1 MVYFKRNKFAGIA
14 PAVAPKLLA
23 DQFGQIAA
31 DVDLSSGKILGS
43 KTNADTT
50 FSMESGTRSVYRY
63 EYGTGSVEYLQW
75 EEDDISV
82 AKGPIPDDSFERLY
96 WTGEDFPRI
105 GWRSTIIGAGD
116 VHPSS
121 SYRLGVPRPTNTPTT
136 SVSGSGTDTLTAYE
150 VSYVYTLVTAD
161 GREGPPSPASNTTSK
176 IDGQTVTVTIPTP
189 TLSGGN
195 HNFGD
200 GALKRIYRSNTGSNS
215 TQFQFVAQV
224 AYTATTYDDT
234 KASYEL
240 QEVIPS
246 TTWIGPPDDDGTLYP
261 DGPMQGLIPLA
272 QGVMAGF
279 SGNRFCLSEAFL
291 PHAWP
296 ISYRITTDEPIVA
309 ISASNNGVVALTNG
323 RPYFITGTDPSAMT
337 AITVDLAQACIN
349 KHSVVDM
356 GEYVLYASSDGLCMV
371 QGASGS
377 VVTEGLI
384 PPDIW
389 KQNYHPGSY
398 KAFLY
403 EGKYVAFQQQG
414 GTNNF
419 IFDPTGGENT
429 FTTFNHNRVYAADH
443 DPKSGRLYIY
453 RQGGTVLEKFRKGT
467 TLNDATFRSK
477 KYVTPSP
484 VSMGWVSI
492 EAGEYPVT
500 VKVYADG
507 TLIAHYEIDEHTTA
521 GKFTQTT
528 TVPSGISAGVLS
540 EPVMRLP
547 AVVGQVW
554 EVEVVGKDIDS
565 YCLAQS
571 IDEVKGT

>member
-43 KTNADTT
+43 KTNANTT
-50 FSMESGTRSVYRY
+50 FSMESDTRSVYRY
-63 EYGTGSVEYLQW
+63 EYGTSSVEYLQW

-82 AKGPIPDDSFERLY
+82 AKGPIPDDSFDRLY

-105 GWRSTIIGAGD
+105 SNRATIIGETN
-116 VHPSS
+116 VHPTG
-121 SYRLGVPRPTNTPTT
+121 SYRLGVPAPTNTPTT

-176 IDGQTVTVTIPTP
+176 IDGQTVTVAIPTP

-195 HNFGD
+195 HNFGA

-246 TTWIGPPDDDGTLYP
+246 TTWIGPPDDDSTLYP

-296 ISYRITTDEPIVA
+296 ISYRITTDESIVA
-309 ISASNNGVVALTNG
+309 IAASNNGVVALTDG

-337 AITVDLAQACIN
+337 AITVDLAQACVN

-356 GEYVLYASSDGLCMV
+356 GEYVLYAGPDGLCMV

-389 KQNYHPGSY
+389 NEHFNPTTY

-403 EGKYVAFQQQG
+403 EGKYVAFRG

-429 FTTFNHNRVYAADH
+429 FTTFNHNGVYAADH
-443 DPKSGRLYIY
+443 DPKSGELYIY
-453 RQGGTVLEKFRKGT
+453 RQNGTVLEKFRKGT
-467 TLNDATFRSK
+467 TRADATFRSK

-500 VKVYADG
+500 VKVYADE

-540 EPVMRLP
+540 ESVMRLP

-554 EVEVVGKDIDS
+554 EVEVIGKDIDS

>member
-50 FSMESGTRSVYRY
+50 FSMESDTRSVYRY
-63 EYGTGSVEYLQW
+63 EYGTSSVEYLQW

-116 VHPSS
+116 VHPSG
-121 SYRLGVPRPTNTPTT
+121 SYRLGVPAPSSAPTT
-136 SVSGSGTDTLTAYE
+136 SVSGTGTEGLTAYE
-150 VSYVYTLVTAD
+150 VSYRYTLVTAD
-161 GREGPPSPASNTTSK
+161 GREGPPSPASVIAEKT
-176 IDGQTVTVTIPTP
+176 DGQTVTVSIPTP
-189 TLSGGN
+189 TLSTGN
-195 HNFGD
+195 HNFAAGS
-200 GALKRIYRSNTGSNS
+200 LKRIYRSNTGSNS
-215 TQFQFVAQV
+215 TQFQLVAEV
-224 AYTATTYDDT
+224 ALSQATYADT

-246 TTWIGPPDDDGTLYP
+246 TTWIGPPDDDSTLYP

-309 ISASNNGVVALTNG
+309 IAASNNGVVALTDG

-337 AITVDLAQACIN
+337 AITVDLAQACVN

-356 GEYVLYASSDGLCMV
+356 GEYVLYAGPDGLCMV

-377 VVTEGLI
+377 VVTEGMI
-384 PPDIW
+384 SVDSWNENFSPTT
-389 KQNYHPGSY
+389 Y

-403 EGKYVAFQQQG
+403 EGKYVGFTGDAYS
-414 GTNNF
+414 F

-429 FTTFNHNRVYAADH
+429 LTTFTHNLVNAADH
-443 DPKSGRLYIY
+443 DPKSGELFLFK
-453 RQGGTVLEKFRKGT
+453 QGGSVLEKFRKGT
-467 TLNDATFRSK
+467 TRADATFRSK

-500 VKVYADG
+500 VKVYADE

-554 EVEVVGKDIDS
+554 EVEVIGKDIDS

-571 IDEVKGT
+571 IDEVKGI